1 MSLGPVTQSQN
12 NVINAIFSASQR
24 TGADFDYLV
33 RTGMRESGLRT
44 HVNSSTSTAAGPFQ
58 FIEQTWLSTL
68 KEHGGEHGFGTQ
80 AAAIEQGSN
89 GRYQI
94 ADETQRQEILALRH
108 DARASAIMAGEL
120 TNDAARGLERAL
132 GRDLRPNE
140 PYVAHFMGQGGAT
153 RLIREVD
160 ANPETIAS
168 DLFPR
173 AANANPSIFNN
184 ADGSA
189 RTVTEVYANLTTLPE
204 VDRSRATSTPTPTI
218 ARPEPAA
225 PPAQIRVPVEGSLT
239 QHYAMV
245 SSPGSFTS
253 LLTPQVLEI
262 LSLLNPSAALRNDD
276 GEDDA
281 NDNRSRVMQDV

>member
-108 DARASAIMAGEL
+108 DARASALMAGEL

-225 PPAQIRVPVEGSLT
+225 PPAQIRVPSEGSLT

-262 LSLLNPSAALRNDD
+262 LSLLNPSAALRSDD
-276 GEDDA
+276 GDDDA
-281 NDNRSRVMQDV
+281 NDNRSRMVQNV